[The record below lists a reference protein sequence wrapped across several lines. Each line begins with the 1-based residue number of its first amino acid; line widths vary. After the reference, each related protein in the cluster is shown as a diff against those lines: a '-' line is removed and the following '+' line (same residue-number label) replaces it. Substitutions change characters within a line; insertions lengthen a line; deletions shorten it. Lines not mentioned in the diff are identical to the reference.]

1 MKADFGFEL
10 DCNTQANFRVTFS
23 EKRRALE
30 SRKCVNEIHV
40 IISIFIISQQSFNFS
55 EISEAFTLLCNE
67 LIDGCVG
74 DQRVVNIELQ
84 CMQRLRGMFHVCVK
98 ILCF

>member
-30 SRKCVNEIHV
+30 SCKCVNEIHV
-40 IISIFIISQQSFNFS
+40 IISIFIVSQHSFNFS
-55 EISEAFTLLCNE
+55 
-67 LIDGCVG
+67 
-74 DQRVVNIELQ
+74 
-84 CMQRLRGMFHVCVK
+84 
-98 ILCF
+98 